1 MPFAPSILEERQHDY
16 IVNPKK
22 IDSRYMAIGF
32 DSTPLAREHLSA
44 GLHPFD
50 KTMRPQVV
58 TAKDNLGYHSLIKEF
73 EKITGVGALLNTS
86 FNIHGEPIVG
96 SPSDAIDTLRR
107 CGLKHLYIG
116 DFLVSKK
123 SI

>member
-1 MPFAPSILEERQHDY
+1 
-16 IVNPKK
+16 
-22 IDSRYMAIGF
+22 MAIGF
-32 DSTPLAREHLSA
+32 DSTPLAREQLSA

-58 TAKDNLGYHSLIKEF
+58 TAKDNSGYHSLIKEF

-96 SPSDAIDTLRR
+96 SPGDAIDTLRR
-107 CGLKHLYIG
+107 CGLKYLYIG
-116 DFLVSKK
+116 NFLVSKK